1 VDGTSPREPILYT
14 SLLHWATR
22 QPDATFVREV
32 DGGQALTY
40 RDCLRSVQRFQRWL
54 GPDPRTIVL
63 ALPAS
68 AVTAVVWLAAL
79 TGRHRLIPCS
89 PECTPHELTRLFRA
103 HRPDFVVLDGANSTL
118 NTALAEIAWPTLQ
131 VITRA
136 RLAEA
141 FSTWAAEDDL
151 EKPAEPREGV
161 LYLTTSGTTGEPKS
175 VRLRAGQIAWTAEQ
189 IRLSHRLT
197 RSDTGLAVL
206 PFFHI
211 NAPVV
216 SLCATLQAG
225 GTVVLAPRFSR
236 SHFWSWIAQERIT
249 WASVV
254 PTIVAL
260 LLQSDG
266 PTMPPASL
274 RFVRTASA
282 PLPAT
287 HLLAFE
293 RRFHVPVIETYGLS
307 EAASQVTANPVP
319 PARHKPG
326 SVGLPAGVSLRV
338 CVPADDDA
346 RPALRDVAPGEE
358 GEICISG
365 PSVIASYGGGAGAA
379 SFVDGWFRTGDLGH
393 VDPEGYVYLT
403 GRLRDVI
410 NCGGHKV
417 APREVEEV
425 LLAHP
430 SVSDAAVI
438 GEDDPLFGQR
448 IVAYVVPT
456 QGAPVTG
463 EALMN
468 TLRPYCATRLSAYK
482 VPSAFSAVP
491 SLPRT
496 RTGKIQRHLVASAV
510 ASAVA
515 SPVSTVLSSGKE
527 E

>member
-1 VDGTSPREPILYT
+1 MHWTTSREPALYA

-22 QPDATFVREV
+22 QPDATFIRDV
-32 DGGQALTY
+32 DGGSSLTY
-40 RDCLRSVQRFQRWL
+40 QECFRSVRRFQSWL

-68 AVTAVVWLAAL
+68 TVTAVVWLAAL
-79 TGRHRLIPCS
+79 TGGHRLVPCS
-89 PECTPHELTRLFRA
+89 PDCTPHELSRLFRA
-103 HRPDFVVLDGANSTL
+103 HRPDMMILDGANHQL
-118 NTALAEIAWPTLQ
+118 DAALAEVARPTLQ
-131 VITRA
+131 MVTRA

-141 FSTWAAEDDL
+141 CAGWAAEDAI
-151 EKPAEPREGV
+151 ENPPEPREGA

-189 IRLSHRLT
+189 IRISHRLT
-197 RSDTGLAVL
+197 RTDRGLAVL

-225 GTVVLAPRFSR
+225 GMVALAPRFSR
-236 SHFWSWIAQERIT
+236 SRFWSWIADERIT
-249 WASVV
+249 WASIV

-266 PTMPPASL
+266 PTTPPSAL

-282 PLPAT
+282 PLPAA

-293 RRFHVPVIETYGLS
+293 RRFGIPVVETYGLS
-307 EAASQVTANPVP
+307 EAASQITANPVP
-319 PARHKPG
+319 PGQHKPG
-326 SVGLPAGVSLRV
+326 SAGVPTGVSLRV
-338 CVPADDDA
+338 CVPAGDTSGA
-346 RPALRDVAPGEE
+346 ALRDVAPGEE
-358 GEICISG
+358 GEICVSG
-365 PSVIASYGGGAGAA
+365 PSLIEEYGGGAGAA

-393 VDPEGYVYLT
+393 VDADGYVYLT

-430 SVSDAAVI
+430 SVRDVAVV
-438 GEDDPLFGQR
+438 GESDPLFGQR
-448 IVAYVVPT
+448 VVAYVVSTQSALPT
-456 QGAPVTG
+456 NESLTSS
-463 EALMN
+463 
-468 TLRPYCATRLSAYK
+468 LRPYCAKRLSTYK
-482 VPSAFSAVP
+482 VPSAFFAVP

-496 RTGKIQRHLVASAV
+496 RTGKIQRHLLAPAAHV
-510 ASAVA
+510 
-515 SPVSTVLSSGKE
+515 PVPAALAGSQE
-527 E
+527 A